1 MALFGRDNHDELPL
15 PDERDMAADLH
26 ERVAQAFG
34 PIWRAQE
41 NRDPELMRPYVSDGY
56 LERSRK
62 HFDELDRN
70 VQIHCIEDDEL
81 EDVAVVQPRG
91 EGLIESAEAYLAFY
105 VRHSTMDLRTG
116 AGIAGDAVARRA
128 W

>member
-70 VQIHCIEDDEL
+70 AQIHCIEDDEL

-91 EGLIESAEAYLAFY
+91 EGLVELAAAGPAFF
-105 VRHSTMDLRTG
+105 VRPARQGLW
-116 AGIAGDAVARRA
+116 AGEPIGR
-128 W
+128 